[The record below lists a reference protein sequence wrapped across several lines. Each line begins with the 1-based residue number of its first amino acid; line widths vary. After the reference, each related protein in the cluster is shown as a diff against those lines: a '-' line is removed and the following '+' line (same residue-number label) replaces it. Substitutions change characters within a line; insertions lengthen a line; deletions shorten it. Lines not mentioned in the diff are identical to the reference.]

1 MRLNNEPHLILTAHA
16 MNHRSPLTTTIAL
29 ATLLLVND
37 QVAKA
42 AETLSLIPDSAQSL
56 GEAGGR
62 FANLDDATAVRVS
75 PASIADAERPLL
87 QFNTGLWHG
96 DIKFSSVTGAS
107 LEHQDPWVIPGSVY
121 AILPIIPGKVAWG
134 LGISTPY
141 GLGTEYS
148 KESPL
153 RYAVPYESSLRT
165 VSITPALAWK
175 ASSNISIGLGLDV
188 MYGALAFNQI
198 VPTSPFTDGEFQ
210 FEADGWGVSG
220 YGSIIWEITP
230 NQRLALVGRLPIR
243 VQMDGSFVAKGLPG
257 NLPPGFSNRSDFDTE
272 MTFPGSIALGYG
284 IDLTQRLTLG
294 FDFKWT
300 ANNSHD
306 DIPLN
311 TSDSNNLLP
320 TNSLQL
326 KWKNSIDLG
335 TGISYKINE
344 AWKVRAG
351 YLFSENSMP
360 GSTFTPSIPAYD
372 RHIFSLGLGWKGK
385 NNRVDLTYG
394 FIYNPER
401 TVNDAAQPAFNGSY
415 KHQWHVLMVSV
426 GHYF

>member
-1 MRLNNEPHLILTAHA
+1 MK
-16 MNHRSPLTTTIAL
+16 SPSPIITTITFAAL
-29 ATLLLVND
+29 LWV
-37 QVAKA
+37 QEQSVKA

-62 FANLDDATAVRVS
+62 FANLDDATALRVS
-75 PASIADAERPLL
+75 PANIADAERPLL
-87 QFNTGLWHG
+87 QFNTGLWYG
-96 DIKFSSVTGAS
+96 DIKFSSGTGAR
-107 LEHQDPWVIPGSVY
+107 LEHQDPWVIPGSLY
-121 AILPIIPGKVAWG
+121 AVMPIVPGKVAWG

-165 VSITPALAWK
+165 VSITPVIAWK
-175 ASSNISIGLGLDV
+175 ARKNVSLGLGLDV

-198 VPTSPFTDGEFQ
+198 IPTSPFTDGEFQ
-210 FEADGWGVSG
+210 FEADGWGASG
-220 YGSIIWEITP
+220 YGSITWDITEH
-230 NQRLALVGRLPIR
+230 QRLALVGRLPIR
-243 VQMDGSFVAKGLPG
+243 VQMEGTFKAEGIPG
-257 NLPPGFSNRSDFDTE
+257 NLPAGFANRSDFDTE

-284 IDLTQRLTLG
+284 IDLTDRLTIG

-311 TSDSNNLLP
+311 TSNSNNLLP
-320 TNSLQL
+320 TNSISL

-335 TGISYKINE
+335 TGISYKLNE

-385 NNRVDLTYG
+385 QNRVDVTYG

-401 TVNDAAQPAFNGSY
+401 TVSNATQPAFNGSY